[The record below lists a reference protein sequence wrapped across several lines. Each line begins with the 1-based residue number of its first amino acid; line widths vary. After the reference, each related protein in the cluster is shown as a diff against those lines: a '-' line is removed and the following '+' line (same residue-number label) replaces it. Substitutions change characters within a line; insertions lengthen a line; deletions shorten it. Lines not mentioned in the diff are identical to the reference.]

1 MEIKLEVEF
10 GIPLACVRASHCSE
24 SQTRREEEAW
34 TPRRGELATKI
45 SLSVRLGSWEAGAPA
60 PFLECS
66 RSTAHWDRRPRVK
79 EGELHGLQEG
89 HEGSEARPPGGPG
102 RPPHQGTPRPSGG
115 YSPSPPASC
124 RHTSPSASCRFK
136 QPSENRLLVSSHGE
150 SIVVR
155 HSPLVR
161 GRKRV
166 GVGVE
171 HAGGAVR
178 KERWRRE
185 RWRKKALKE
194 MRIEFARASSSGV
207 VLYVESTS

>member
-1 MEIKLEVEF
+1 MLVA
-10 GIPLACVRASHCSE
+10 GRSPATPWSVPCARGRLPGAGPLA
-24 SQTRREEEAW
+24 
-34 TPRRGELATKI
+34 P
-45 SLSVRLGSWEAGAPA
+45 GSPPGCPA
-60 PFLECS
+60 PRPPDTGPGKGIRTTCHFRMNVADRPPTGTGGPVS
-66 RSTAHWDRRPRVK
+66 RK
-79 EGELHGLQEG
+79 GELHGLQEG